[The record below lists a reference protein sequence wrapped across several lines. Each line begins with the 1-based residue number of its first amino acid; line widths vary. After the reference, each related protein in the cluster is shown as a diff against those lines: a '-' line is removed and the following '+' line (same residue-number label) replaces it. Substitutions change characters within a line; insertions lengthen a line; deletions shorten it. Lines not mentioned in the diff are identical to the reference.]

1 MEKLLAFHFNETELF
16 QLRQLAATL
25 KIRFEV
31 VEPFDYKQTLDAL
44 VSGKKNPLTEP
55 FTGDVPEEN
64 LLLLCDFTEKRMDR
78 LLLSLRKSQIH
89 VDYKAVLTP
98 TNRQWNVLRL
108 LLEMR
113 AEKAAYESQRRPLGN

>member
-16 QLRQLAATL
+16 QLRQLAAAL
-25 KIRFEV
+25 KIRIEAV
-31 VEPFDYKQTLDAL
+31 DSIDYKQTLGDL
-44 VSGKKNPLTEP
+44 VSGKKNPLTEA

-64 LLLLCDFTEKRMDR
+64 LLLLCDFTEKRMDK
-78 LLLSLRKSQIH
+78 LLLSLRKSQLPI
-89 VDYKAVLTP
+89 DYKAVLTP

-113 AEKAAYESQRRPLGN
+113 AEKAAYERSMPR

>member
-16 QLRQLAATL
+16 QLRQLAAAL
-25 KIRFEV
+25 KIRIEAV
-31 VEPFDYKQTLDAL
+31 DSIDYKQTLGDL
-44 VSGKKNPLTEP
+44 VSGKKNPLTEA

-64 LLLLCDFTEKRMDR
+64 LLLLCDFTEKRMDK
-78 LLLSLRKSQIH
+78 LLLSLRKSQLQI
-89 VDYKAVLTP
+89 DYKAVLTP

-113 AEKAAYESQRRPLGN
+113 AEKAAYERSMPR